1 MYKKNK
7 KHIKENIREKLFFKG
22 NLNNPEKLINF
33 IEEKFGYTISKLLR
47 ELING
52 ERSIESINSKNLEI
66 IKKYAL
72 INSENE
78 LYNFIDNYLK
88 LANGYLN
95 NFKSLPQEVSTFCKI
110 EMNCKDIHKH
120 SVLGYNKFVETEQ
133 PKLKSVEHALV
144 DDNIPYGISEK
155 PSCRE
160 AGGHTT
166 HKVEQ
171 FTFGSSDPDKDKVI
185 FVNEEK
191 RYKVIS
197 KNNKLKIIMMNEN
210 KMYEKKLNEETKST
224 QLLLKYNFEPTE
236 FGWLL
241 KGKNLV
247 VFGGIKGLE
256 SIGFRKKTNKIIIG
270 PDGSKFQYEIEDS
283 PEKKLILKQ
292 INEDFDEIEYGI
304 DDNYFIDLFFNL
316 IPNRNEI
323 MMYYNT
329 SKGDID
335 KTLNK
340 LTSFNPSWRKIIDKM
355 GIEFTKRYLMK
366 LISEFESEY
375 EDEREDYT

>member
-7 KHIKENIREKLFFKG
+7 KHIKENIRDKLFFKG

-52 ERSIESINSKNLEI
+52 ERSIESINSKNLET

-88 LANGYLN
+88 LANGYLD
-95 NFKSLPQEVSTFCKI
+95 NFKIGLPDF
-110 EMNCKDIHKH
+110 
-120 SVLGYNKFVETEQ
+120 
-133 PKLKSVEHALV
+133 
-144 DDNIPYGISEK
+144 
-155 PSCRE
+155 
-160 AGGHTT
+160 
-166 HKVEQ
+166 
-171 FTFGSSDPDKDKVI
+171 DKNKVI

-191 RYKVIS
+191 GYKVIL
-197 KNNKLKIIMMNEN
+197 KNNKLKMIMINEN

-247 VFGGIKGLE
+247 VFGGVKGLE
-256 SIGFRKKTNKIIIG
+256 SIGFRKRTNKIIIG
-270 PDGSKFQYEIEDS
+270 PDGSKFQYEIENS

-335 KTLNK
+335 KTLDK
-340 LTSFNPSWRKIIDKM
+340 LMSFNPSWRKIIDKM
-355 GIEFTKRYLMK
+355 GIEFTKKYLMK

-375 EDEREDYT
+375 EDEKEDYT